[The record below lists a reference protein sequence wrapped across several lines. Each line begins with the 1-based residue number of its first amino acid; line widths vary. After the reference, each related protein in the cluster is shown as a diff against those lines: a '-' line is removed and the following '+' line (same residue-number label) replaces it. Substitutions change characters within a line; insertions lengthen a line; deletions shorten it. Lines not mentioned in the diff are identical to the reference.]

1 MMESPHGPQ
10 TQRCPQGTKVWV
22 CLPSKHRTQ
31 RLGLPI
37 SGSKLAGTAVDT
49 VCSLHSVL
57 ADGESS
63 KVLYSS
69 TARCSQ
75 ASSGVALQIDGSGSS
90 EMWTLASKNCLRLG
104 VAADMMTGKRHDDQ
118 LQASVIRTN
127 SASASML
134 LAREVQ
140 QPVAGDERR

>member
-49 VCSLHSVL
+49 VGSF
-57 ADGESS
+57 ADGEPS